1 MSSVDVDLKVGVGE
15 AGSTRKSR
23 WAHLTIAAPARPAS
37 PMNMIAI
44 RNTARGTVYAAATTK
59 APLLGYRATRLI

>member
-1 MSSVDVDLKVGVGE
+1 
-15 AGSTRKSR
+15 
-23 WAHLTIAAPARPAS
+23 
-37 PMNMIAI
+37 MNMIAI